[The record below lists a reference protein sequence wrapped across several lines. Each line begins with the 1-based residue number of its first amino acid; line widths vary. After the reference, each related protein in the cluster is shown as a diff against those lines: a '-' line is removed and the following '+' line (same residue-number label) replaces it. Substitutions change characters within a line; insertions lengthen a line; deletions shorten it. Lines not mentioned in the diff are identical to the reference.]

1 MMSRSMKVGKSVL
14 GRNKNTSQSSRVRCP
29 LGWNVAWM
37 SGGVTTRGL
46 VGEVDSAF
54 PIKLQTKKFITVM

>member
-1 MMSRSMKVGKSVL
+1 
-14 GRNKNTSQSSRVRCP
+14 
-29 LGWNVAWM
+29 M

-54 PIKLQTKKFITVM
+54 PIKLQTKKFITVMWEGKHLAQDKLYYVLLNQDPPGI

>member
-1 MMSRSMKVGKSVL
+1 MSRSMKVGKGVL
-14 GRNKNTSQSSRVRCP
+14 GKNKNISQSSRVRCP
-29 LGWNVAWM
+29 LRWNVAWM
-37 SGGVTTRGL
+37 SGGVTTCGL